1 MSLLDIRAISV
12 RFGGVHALEQVTMNL
27 NPGEILGLIGPN
39 GAGKTT
45 MLRVITGVL
54 KANHGEVQL
63 EGELLNTLPIH
74 VRVRK
79 GLGCAQQLVRPF
91 REMTLAENVA
101 LAAGAKHTQY
111 PWQSLFRVERMEA
124 LRESRNWLA
133 KVGIEDA
140 ADSYPEA
147 VPLGYLKRMEV
158 ARALAIRPRMLLLD
172 EPLAG
177 LNQAEA
183 TTFADILF
191 ELNRQGQAILLIEH
205 NLAEVRRICSRLV
218 VLDNGRKIAEG
229 SPETVLK
236 QSSVQEAYIGQGN
249 LNAEN

>member
-45 MLRVITGVL
+45 MLRVITGVV

-191 ELNRQGQAILLIEH
+191 ELNRHGQTILLIEH

-249 LNAEN
+249 LNAKN